1 MFVTMKKIILLITFV
16 IHSVYIFSQDNS
28 IHAAM
33 KMDQFIRIPA
43 AKNNPNQKPFLLMRE
58 PVLAKDFQEF
68 LNYLYSQNSVLEANV
83 CMTAIAKDLN
93 IPSNYVILS
102 NPDPIVMYA
111 NYLSKRMSTKSKK
124 VTYQLVTETQWE
136 QAKGMPDTYDLPKKN
151 PNGLIFQHGIF
162 EWKLN
167 KKGKMNTFADI
178 NGYVRSGFR
187 LVYTESTMNTNNK
200 K

>member
-1 MFVTMKKIILLITFV
+1 MFVSMKKTLLLIIF
-16 IHSVYIFSQDNS
+16 IINSAYIFSQDNS

-33 KMDQFIRIPA
+33 KMDQFMRIPS
-43 AKNNPNQKPFLLMRE
+43 AKNNPKQKTFLLMRE

-68 LNYLYSQNSVLEANV
+68 LNYLYSQNSLVEANV

-102 NPDPIVMYA
+102 NPGPIEMYA
-111 NYLSKRMSTKSKK
+111 RYLSNRMSTKSKK
-124 VTYQLVTETQWE
+124 VTYQLITENQWE
-136 QAKGMPDTYDLPKKN
+136 QAKGMPDNYDLPKKN
-151 PNGLIFQHGIF
+151 PYGLIFQHGIF

-178 NGYVRSGFR
+178 NGYVRSSFR
-187 LVYTESTMNTNNK
+187 LVYTETPIITSNK